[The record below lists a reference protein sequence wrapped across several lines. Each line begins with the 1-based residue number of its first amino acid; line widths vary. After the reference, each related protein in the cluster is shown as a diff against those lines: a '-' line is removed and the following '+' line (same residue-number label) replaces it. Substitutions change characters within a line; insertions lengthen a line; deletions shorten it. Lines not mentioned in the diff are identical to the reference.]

1 MVDDI
6 TLSGSV
12 RSTLLALQNTTSLIA
27 RTQDRMNTQRKV
39 ASPVDDAVK
48 YFQAKSLED
57 RARDL
62 AERKDAIDQGVSS
75 LETALKAANALESL
89 VKQIKGAID
98 SARSS
103 DKTQRASLTDSI
115 ESLADQ
121 IQKLVDDATYKGL
134 NLINSTASSL
144 AVRFSEKAGSKLTVE
159 GVDFNMS
166 QFFKDSAGASADAVS
181 AGKLLTAIGFSANGG
196 FAGLSSY
203 DLSVAAELAS
213 FNVMAD
219 SAIMSLD
226 ETISSLRSKA
236 STMAANVAILKT
248 RSDFTQQYGDVL
260 KTGATKLT
268 GADLNEE
275 AANLLAL
282 QTRQQLGIQAMSFA
296 TQMEQDILSAFR

>member
-1 MVDDI
+1 MADL
-6 TLSGSV
+6 TLSAAV
-12 RSTLLALQNTTSLIA
+12 RANLLSLQNTSALIS
-27 RTQDRMNTQRKV
+27 RTQDRMTTRLKV
-39 ASPVDDAVK
+39 SSPVDDAVK
-48 YFQAKSLED
+48 YFQAKSLSD

-62 AERKDAIDQGVSS
+62 AERKDGIDQGVSS
-75 LETALKAANALESL
+75 LETALKAAGALEDL
-89 VKQIKGAID
+89 VKQMKGAID
-98 SARSS
+98 SARSA

-144 AVRFSEKAGSKLTVE
+144 AVRFSEKAGSKLTVD

-181 AGKLLTAIGFSANGG
+181 AGKLLTAIGFSAGGG
-196 FAGLSSY
+196 FAGLSSF

-226 ETISSLRSKA
+226 ETISSLRSKT
-236 STMAANVAILKT
+236 STMASNVAILRV
-248 RSDFTQQYGDVL
+248 RSDFTQQYKSVL
-260 KTGATKLT
+260 ETGAGKLT
-268 GADLNEE
+268 VADLNEE
-275 AANLLAL
+275 GANLLAL
-282 QTRQQLGIQAMSFA
+282 QTGQQLGIQAMSFA
-296 TQMEQDILSAFR
+296 AQAEQSILGLFR

>member
-1 MVDDI
+1 MADL
-6 TLSGSV
+6 TLSSAV
-12 RSTLLALQNTTSLIA
+12 RSNLLSLQNTSSLID
-27 RTQDRMNTQRKV
+27 RTQGRMNTQLKV
-39 ASPVDDAVK
+39 ASPMDDAVK
-48 YFQAKSLED
+48 YFQAKSLGD

-62 AERKDAIDQGVSS
+62 SERKDAIEQGVSS
-75 LETALKAANALESL
+75 LETALKAAESLESL
-89 VKQIKGAID
+89 VKQMKGAID

-103 DKTQRASLTDSI
+103 DKTQRASLTDQI
-115 ESLADQ
+115 EVLADQ
-121 IQKLVDDATYKGL
+121 IQKLVDDASYKGL

-144 AVRFSEKAGSKLTVE
+144 AVRFSEKSGSKLTVD

-181 AGKLLTAIGFSANGG
+181 AAKLLTAIGFSAGGG

-236 STMAANVAILKT
+236 STMASNVAILRV
-248 RSDFTQQYGDVL
+248 RSDFTTQYMNVL
-260 KTGATKLT
+260 DTGAGKLT
-268 GADLNEE
+268 IADLNEE
-275 AANLLAL
+275 GANLLAL

-296 TQMEQDILSAFR
+296 AQAEQGILGLFR